1 LEKATRDHVKLRGN
15 DADAGAVIP
24 GASRRIGEN
33 RFIVHAH
40 ADGENDFPARHIRN
54 SISLTMRGTRRMI
67 CASHQR
73 GAGSA
78 GGRIFSQRS
87 SVRNMRNAN
96 RCADSGAVPAQEWG
110 LMDNDNR
117 RGSSLDRRH
126 LLQAGLAAAFAAPLG
141 AFGAARAFAP
151 QAIAPGVDLSEF
163 PLCRTASDAPALTGA
178 PRKLKLSWNAGAV
191 CLAPVP
197 VAIEHG
203 FFQKHNLDV
212 ELINYSGSTDQLLEA
227 IATGKSD
234 AGLGMALRW
243 LKPLE
248 QGFDVKIAAGT
259 HGGCMRVLT
268 RADSSVSKLAD
279 LKGKIVAVGD
289 LGGPDKNFF
298 SIQLAKLGI
307 DPNKDVYWRAYPGNL
322 LNVAVEK
329 GEVQAFL
336 SSDPLGYLWLKDT
349 QYKEVA
355 SNLDGEYRDK
365 SCCILGLRGSLVRE
379 EPQVARA
386 LTQALLDAA
395 MFTAQNP
402 AVTAKSFQPYAPKT
416 ASIADIEGMVRYHTH
431 HHHPVGDILK
441 RELKAY
447 ADDLKSVQVFK
458 QSTDTA
464 KFAER
469 IYVDVFAV

>member
-1 LEKATRDHVKLRGN
+1 MN
-15 DADAGAVIP
+15 DDNK
-24 GASRRIGEN
+24 R
-33 RFIVHAH
+33 
-40 ADGENDFPARHIRN
+40 
-54 SISLTMRGTRRMI
+54 
-67 CASHQR
+67 
-73 GAGSA
+73 AGS
-78 GGRIFSQRS
+78 R
-87 SVRNMRNAN
+87 
-96 RCADSGAVPAQEWG
+96 
-110 LMDNDNR
+110 
-117 RGSSLDRRH
+117 LDRRH
-126 LLQAGLAAAFAAPLG
+126 LLQAGFAAAFAAPLG
-141 AFGAARAFAP
+141 ALGAQAFAP
-151 QAIAPGVDLSEF
+151 RGIAPGVDFSEF
-163 PLCRTASDAPALTGA
+163 PLCRTASDTPVLTGA

-212 ELINYSGSTDQLLEA
+212 ELVNYSGSTDQLLEA

-259 HGGCMRVLT
+259 HGGCMRVLS
-268 RADSSVSKLAD
+268 RADSGVAKLAD

-289 LGGPDKNFF
+289 LAGPDKNFF

-307 DPNKDVYWRAYPGNL
+307 DPVKDVDWRAYPGNL

-336 SSDPLGYLWLKDT
+336 SSDPLAYLWLKDT

-355 SNLDGEYRDK
+355 SNLDGEYREK

-386 LTQALLDAA
+386 ITQALLDAA
-395 MFTAQNP
+395 MFTAQN
-402 AVTAKSFQPYAPKT
+402 ATVAAKSFQPYAPKAAT
-416 ASIADIEGMVRYHTH
+416 LADIEGMVRYHTH
-431 HHHPVGDILK
+431 HHHPVGEVLK

-458 QSTDTA
+458 PSTDTA

>member
-1 LEKATRDHVKLRGN
+1 MGN
-15 DADAGAVIP
+15 DDK
-24 GASRRIGEN
+24 R
-33 RFIVHAH
+33 
-40 ADGENDFPARHIRN
+40 
-54 SISLTMRGTRRMI
+54 
-67 CASHQR
+67 
-73 GAGSA
+73 AGS
-78 GGRIFSQRS
+78 G
-87 SVRNMRNAN
+87 
-96 RCADSGAVPAQEWG
+96 
-110 LMDNDNR
+110 
-117 RGSSLDRRH
+117 LDRRH

-141 AFGAARAFAP
+141 ALGAQAFAP

-163 PLCRTASDAPALTGA
+163 PLCRTAAGGPALTGA

-191 CLAPVP
+191 CLTPLP

-203 FFQKHNLDV
+203 FFQKQNLDV
-212 ELINYSGSTDQLLEA
+212 ELVNYSGSTDQLLEA

-268 RADSSVSKLAD
+268 RTNSGVDKLAD

-298 SIQLAKLGI
+298 SIQLSKLGI
-307 DPNKDVYWRAYPGNL
+307 DPIKDVEWRAYPGNL
-322 LNVAVEK
+322 LDVAVQK

-336 SSDPLGYLWLKDT
+336 ASDPLAYLWLKDS

-365 SCCILGLRGSLVRE
+365 SCCIVGLRGSLVRE

-395 MFTAQNP
+395 MFTSQNP
-402 AVTAKSFQPYAPKT
+402 SVAAKAFQPYAPKT
-416 ASIADIEGMVRYHTH
+416 ATIADIEGMVRYHTH
-431 HHHPVGDILK
+431 HHHPVGDVLK
-441 RELKAY
+441 RELKGY
-447 ADDLKSVQVFK
+447 ADDLKTVSVFK
-458 QSTDTA
+458 PSTDTA
-464 KFAER
+464 KFAEK
-469 IYVDVFAV
+469 IYVDVFGV